1 MMTGNVSGALIFLV
15 NTLLSLYAM
24 VVLLR
29 FILQMVRADFYNPLS
44 QFVVRA
50 TNPLLRPLRKI
61 IPGAWGIDFAS
72 LLLFYLVAL
81 VTVAALIALAGR
93 QPPLL
98 WVFYYGLLKCLVLTI
113 HLYFF
118 TIIVQVI
125 MSWVSQGWNPVTAL
139 LYTINEPLLRPF
151 RRILPSMGGLDLSP
165 LFALILLQF
174 VNYLIPLPGL
184 LR

>member
-1 MMTGNVSGALIFLV
+1 MTGNFSTALIFLV

-50 TNPLLRPLRKI
+50 TNPLLRPLRKVV
-61 IPGAWGIDFAS
+61 PGAWGIDFAS

-81 VTVAALIALAGR
+81 ITVAALIALAGR

-98 WVFYYGLLKCLVLTI
+98 WVFYYGFLKCLVLTI

-125 MSWVSQGWNPVTAL
+125 MSWVSQGWNPVSAL

-151 RRILPSMGGLDLSP
+151 RRILPSLGGLDLSP

-174 VNYLIPLPGL
+174 INYLIPLPGL

>member
-1 MMTGNVSGALIFLV
+1 MTANVSGALIFLV

-24 VVLLR
+24 AVLLR

-50 TNPLLRPLRKI
+50 TNPLLRPLRKV

-81 VTVAALIALAGR
+81 VTVAALMALAGA
-93 QPPLL
+93 QPPPLS
-98 WVFYYGLLKCLVLTI
+98 VFYYGFLKCLVLTI

-118 TIIVQVI
+118 TVIVQVI
-125 MSWVSQGWNPVTAL
+125 MSWVSQGWNPVSAM
-139 LYTINEPLLRPF
+139 LYTINAPLLRPF
-151 RRILPSMGGLDLSP
+151 RRILPSLGGLDLSP